1 VFAKFTS
8 QSERDTAVNLLRK
21 AHLTE
26 GDQKVWA
33 NIDMPFQ
40 ERMLRTF
47 VFGAKRVMIDE
58 WKFPKLGL
66 WADPVTGI
74 LWNGD
79 DIIVT
84 AMIQDSRL
92 QLQYGDGWETFVT
105 DVHYPEWNALI
116 TEINTKL
123 KNVPTKGIGKKGKS
137 TKAPS

>member
-1 VFAKFTS
+1 MFAKFTS

-47 VFGAKRVMIDE
+47 VFGAKRVMIDLC
-58 WKFPKLGL
+58 KFPKLGL
-66 WADPVTGI
+66 WADPAIGI
-74 LWNGD
+74 LWNGN

-84 AMIQDSRL
+84 AMIQDNRL
-92 QLQYGDGWETFVT
+92 QL
-105 DVHYPEWNALI
+105 
-116 TEINTKL
+116 
-123 KNVPTKGIGKKGKS
+123 
-137 TKAPS
+137 